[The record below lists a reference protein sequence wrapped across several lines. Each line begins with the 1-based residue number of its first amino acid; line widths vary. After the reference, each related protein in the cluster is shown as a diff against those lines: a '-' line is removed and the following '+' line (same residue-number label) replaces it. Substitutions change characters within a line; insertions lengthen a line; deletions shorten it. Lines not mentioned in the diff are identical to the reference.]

1 MLSDVVATAPAVS
14 VVVTIVSELV
24 VVYVIDS
31 VSETEDASEA
41 DAVVASNTLVA
52 FEVSATSVD
61 AGMRLH
67 AISCRQ
73 NRTHNITPQYLNV
86 LRILL
91 ISLR

>member
-24 VVYVIDS
+24 VAYVIDS

-41 DAVVASNTLVA
+41 DAVVASNTLVV

-67 AISCRQ
+67 AISCRL